1 MRISDWS
8 SDVCS
13 SDLTPR
19 IRAVMQH
26 ALGEERAATM
36 LARITPPA
44 RSRAFNA
51 LRWMDA
57 KTSAALVETEH
68 PQLAALVLAPLA
80 AATAADGLILPPSV
94 MQADVIYPF
103 SPPRTLPLRAL
114 HPLGTPLA
122 PTATHTP

>member
-57 KTSAALVETEH
+57 KTIAALVENEH
-68 PQLAALVLAPLA
+68 PKIAALVLAHHDSA
-80 AATAADGLILPPSV
+80 IAADVLQLLP
-94 MQADVIYPF
+94 ADQQSAVIY
-103 SPPRTLPLRAL
+103 RVATLGAGPSDAL
-114 HPLGTPLA
+114 DDSA
-122 PTATHTP
+122 R